1 MKRVGLG
8 LGLDPWTHPMG
19 VGGEGVAESM
29 PGSSPSLR
37 RVYVVNKE
45 ICVRTVCA
53 HEELLRGRKTTTPC
67 PGSIHYPLHYL
78 AMSHLQGLAWNMC
91 PGPLVR
97 CCKTP
102 PSILT
107 STGWGVPT

>member
-1 MKRVGLG
+1 MKRAG
-8 LGLDPWTHPMG
+8 LGLDPRTRPMG
-19 VGGEGVAESM
+19 VGEGVAESM

-53 HEELLRGRKTTTPC
+53 HEELLRGRKTITPC
-67 PGSIHYPLHYL
+67 PDSIHYPLHYL
-78 AMSHLQGLAWNMC
+78 AMSHLHLTWNMC

-107 STGWGVPT
+107 SIGWWVPT